1 MQHRIFISIYMFIM
15 LLNSINATDKLE
27 DDNLVRIG
35 EDSLIRFLEATGF
48 IIKNKKDV
56 IESENDDYNILEISP
71 RIKSVFLER

>member
-1 MQHRIFISIYMFIM
+1 M

-27 DDNLVRIG
+27 ADNLVRIG